1 MGREGRVDTVCPL
14 KQPEA
19 LAQVPQRIPVI
30 LTPKLLSSF
39 DTRMYLSWDKLVQSN
54 CAPKRVS
61 QPYCG
66 GAYGLRVR
74 PCVKGVA

>member
-1 MGREGRVDTVCPL
+1 M
-14 KQPEA
+14 
-19 LAQVPQRIPVI
+19 I

-39 DTRMYLSWDKLVQSN
+39 DTCMYLSWDKLVQSN